1 MASPFSWAL
10 LVPSTRC
17 APSGAAYLGRQA
29 TNNATRLI
37 MSQVGQRIKKLR
49 EAQGMTLAELGS
61 RVGVTPQAVSNWENR
76 QTKGINGASLLRAAE
91 ALGVDPRE
99 LLAEQPKN
107 HSLKRDEADL
117 LDLYRTLPAGHQVL
131 ALKLLKALK

>member
-1 MASPFSWAL
+1 
-10 LVPSTRC
+10 
-17 APSGAAYLGRQA
+17 
-29 TNNATRLI
+29 